1 MLIMI
6 VMLFSLVLF
15 SLVLF
20 SCVLVVVANLHMA
33 LRELVISIFEHEVN
47 RVEPAERSV

>member
-15 SLVLF
+15 SF
-20 SCVLVVVANLHMA
+20 VLVVVANLHMA

>member
-1 MLIMI
+1 MFIMI
-6 VMLFSLVLF
+6 VMLFPFVLF
-15 SLVLF
+15 SL
-20 SCVLVVVANLHMA
+20 VLVVVANLHMA